1 MKTILKAIGMI
12 FRFIWKTITLFRL
25 LVTNLLFLFTIAIIY
40 ILYTQSA
47 SDDTNIQI
55 HQPSA
60 LVLNLSGPIH
70 EQATYVQSVDS
81 IATSLLGDS
90 LPKENILF
98 DIVDTIRHAKDDEQ
112 ISGLVLSLGEMSET
126 NLTKLRYIAKAINE
140 FKTSGKP
147 VFAVGNM
154 YTQSQ
159 YYLASYAD
167 KILMSPDGLV
177 MLKGY
182 SAYGLYYK
190 NLLDKL
196 DVTTHIFRVGTY
208 KSAVEPFM
216 RNDMSDAAKASNKRW
231 LQQLWDAYL
240 TDVAA
245 NRNITPDKLRL
256 SMDDFLAQLKRV
268 HGDIAKLSLDLGLVD
283 ELISRPQMRAELT
296 DTFGSD
302 GQDGY
307 RSIGYYDYLN
317 AIDSQF
323 EPSLTTK
330 NEIAVIVASG
340 TIMDGNQP
348 RGEAIGS
355 ENISVLLREARNDPH
370 IKAVVL
376 RVDSPGGSA
385 SASEVIRSEIDALKA
400 SGKPVVVSMSSLA
413 ASGGYWLST
422 SADQIVAQPT
432 TLTGSIGIFS
442 VLATFEHSLDRI
454 GVSTDGVGTTPFSG
468 QGVATG
474 LSDGTKQ
481 ALQLTIEHGYQRF
494 ISLVAEHRHLSL
506 QDVDKVAQGHVWT
519 GQDALKFGLVDKM
532 GDFDDAVA
540 LAAKLAKVD
549 DYQLDWLEEPVST
562 MQKLLI
568 GLFSEA
574 RVSLGLNVTALLP
587 ESLRSTTQKML
598 SDATLLNQLN
608 DPKGQ
613 YAFCLNCEVE

>member
-126 NLTKLRYIAKAINE
+126 SLTKLRYIAKAINE

-317 AIDSQF
+317 TIDSQF

>member
-12 FRFIWKTITLFRL
+12 FRFIWKTITLFRH
-25 LVTNLLFLFTIAIIY
+25 LVTNLLFLFTLAIIY
-40 ILYTQSA
+40 ILYTQS
-47 SDDTNIQI
+47 SQEDTSIQI

-60 LVLNLSGPIH
+60 LVLNLSGPIR

-81 IATSLLGDS
+81 IASSLLGDS

-140 FKTSGKP
+140 FKASGKP
-147 VFAVGNM
+147 VFAVGNL

-190 NLLDKL
+190 TLLDKL
-196 DVTTHIFRVGTY
+196 DITTHIFRVGTY

-216 RNDMSDAAKASNKRW
+216 RDDMSDAAKASNKRW

-256 SMDDFLAQLKRV
+256 SMDDFLTQLKRV
-268 HGDIAKLSLDLGLVD
+268 HGDVAKLSLDLGLVD
-283 ELISRPQMRAELT
+283 ELASRPQMRAELS

-307 RSIGYYDYLN
+307 RSISYYDYLN
-317 AIDSQF
+317 TLDSQF
-323 EPSLTTK
+323 KPSLTTG

-355 ENISVLLREARNDPH
+355 ENISALLRDARNDPH

-442 VLATFEHSLDRI
+442 VLTTFEHSLDRI

-468 QGVATG
+468 QGFTTG

-494 ISLVAEHRHLSL
+494 ISLVAEHRNLSL

-532 GDFDDAVA
+532 GDFDDAVD

-549 DYQLDWLEEPVST
+549 DYQLNWLEEPVST

-574 RVSLGLNVTALLP
+574 RVSLGLDVTALLP

>member
-25 LVTNLLFLFTIAIIY
+25 LVTNLLFLFTLAVIY
-40 ILYTQSA
+40 ILYTQSTPEE
-47 SDDTNIQI
+47 TNIQI

-60 LVLNLSGPIH
+60 LVLNLSGPIR

-81 IATSLLGDS
+81 IANSLLGDS

-98 DIVDTIRHAKDDEQ
+98 DIVDTIRHAKDDPQ

-147 VFAVGNM
+147 VFAIGGM
-154 YTQSQ
+154 YSQSQ

-216 RNDMSDAAKASNKRW
+216 RDDMSDAAKASNKRW

-245 NRNITPDKLRL
+245 NRNIAPEKLRF
-256 SMDDFLAQLKRV
+256 SMDEFLTQLKRV
-268 HGDIAKLSLDLGLVD
+268 HGDIAQLSLNLGLVD
-283 ELISRPQMRAELT
+283 ELVSRPQMRAELSE
-296 DTFGSD
+296 TFGSD

-307 RSIGYYDYLN
+307 QAISYYDYLSSL
-317 AIDSQF
+317 DSRSK
-323 EPSLTTK
+323 PSLISN

-355 ENISVLLREARNDPH
+355 DNISELLREARNDPH

-442 VLATFEHSLDRI
+442 VLTTFEHSLDRI

-468 QGVATG
+468 QGIATG
-474 LSDGTKQ
+474 LSDGTQQ
-481 ALQLTIEHGYQRF
+481 ALQLAIEHGYQRF

-532 GDFDDAVA
+532 GDFDDAVT

-549 DYQLDWLEEPVST
+549 DYQLNWLEEPIST

-574 RVSLGLNVTALLP
+574 RVSLGLDVTALLP